1 MKRASEAHALFNEIQ
16 ITQITRAMQ
25 SADISLET
33 AVLLIDSLKKLFSQ
47 YRENGFEKPVT
58 DARLLANE
66 CDASTEFAQKHNR
79 KRKTFHDEV
88 NAAQPGRPTSF
99 QTNGVVCNC

>member
-1 MKRASEAHALFNEIQ
+1 M
-16 ITQITRAMQ
+16 
-25 SADISLET
+25 
-33 AVLLIDSLKKLFSQ
+33 
-47 YRENGFEKPVT
+47 T

-99 QTNGVVCNC
+99 QTNGVVIVDTISSEPNTRFENLGQISKKCRFILQMSEM